1 MILSTSNC
9 LVTYLSFYFRKINII
24 GENNVPKDG
33 PLIICGNH
41 ANQFVDAMMIISN
54 VNRSVSFTMAASSYS
69 KPVIGQIAKLLK
81 VIPVHR
87 PEDHKK
93 KCLTVYCCER

>member
-1 MILSTSNC
+1 
-9 LVTYLSFYFRKINII
+9 
-24 GENNVPKDG
+24 
-33 PLIICGNH
+33 
-41 ANQFVDAMMIISN
+41 MMIISN

-93 KCLTVYCCER
+93 KSTGKIAFESAKELKVKLKYI